1 MGLSIDIRAIFH
13 PNAQEINLIT
23 RMGAEQKPL
32 SVPKCPL
39 LAESGPLILQILE
52 LLNFRFGE
60 MRTSANEA
68 DPSAS
73 TACSA
78 AHLFAW

>member
-32 SVPKCPL
+32 SVPKGLL
-39 LAESGPLILQILE
+39 LAESGMSDHRFSSILSGRFREKLP
-52 LLNFRFGE
+52 FRF
-60 MRTSANEA
+60 
-68 DPSAS
+68 
-73 TACSA
+73 
-78 AHLFAW
+78 